1 MADTCGRPI
10 INIEQDLLENGDS
23 YDFYQAVKL
32 LNKLV
37 QSKPRRQGS
46 TPLLRIQP
54 ELELHYPQSDVARI
68 GHDEDTGNY
77 QLIARFFGLYGV
89 SSPLPGFYTEELLDD
104 EWDELR
110 GRKAYFDVIHNHMYP
125 LLYQAWLK
133 YKFAHNVVEFEDPG
147 YEEIIFSLIGLSDAY
162 RKQPGQYGHLLKYA
176 GLLSQRS
183 KSLAGLKTMLS
194 DYLGDIG
201 IDIKPCVRRRVP
213 IVRQQRCLLGQQ
225 HTTVGGDACIGKE
238 VADRG
243 GKFNV
248 ELGPLNAQQFSQMTI
263 RGDTIDWINNLLK
276 LYLVQP
282 LAYSITL
289 LLEPGAEQ
297 PASLGDAEG
306 SVLGRNCWLISEPN
320 LKIRTIDLPEI
331 GFDRKGII

>member
-10 INIEQDLLENGDS
+10 INIEPDLLENGDS

-37 QSKPRRQGS
+37 QSKPREQGLA
-46 TPLLRIQP
+46 PRLLIQP
-54 ELELHYPQSDVARI
+54 ELDLDYPKSDVARI
-68 GHDEDTGNY
+68 GCDEESGNY
-77 QLIARFFGLYGV
+77 ELTARFFGLYGV

-104 EWDELR
+104 EWDEL
-110 GRKAYFDVIHNHMYP
+110 GSRKAFFDVIHNHMYP

-133 YKFAHNVVEFEDPG
+133 YKFAHNVVEFEDAR
-147 YEEIIFSLIGLSDAY
+147 YEEIIFSLIGLGEAY
-162 RKQPGQYGHLLKYA
+162 RKQPGRYGYLLKYA

-183 KSLAGLKTMLS
+183 KSLSGLKTILR
-194 DYLGDIG
+194 DHLGDIG
-201 IDIKPCVRRRVP
+201 IDIKPCVQRRVS

-225 HTTVGGDACIGKE
+225 HSTLGGDACIGKE

-263 RGDTIDWINNLLK
+263 RGDTIDWIKDLLK

-289 LLEPGAEQ
+289 LLEPGVEQ

-306 SVLGRNCWLISEPN
+306 SVLGNNCWLISSSNRE
-320 LKIRTIDLPEI
+320 IEQIELPVS
-331 GFDRKGII
+331 GP